1 MDQSFARHN
10 SDRRGLRRA
19 VRPDVSIIIPCYN
32 AAATLTATMASV
44 QAQTHENW
52 HAVCVDDESA
62 DRTPELIARLA
73 ADDARVTSLRVPHG
87 GLAAAR
93 NRGLA
98 AALGER
104 VLFLDADDVLRPDAL
119 ATLLRAASQLGEH
132 TVISGGFE
140 LLTEQGRPLPA
151 CVFRPLPDS
160 SFDAFLRGNRISVV
174 ALVPRVL
181 LGPRAFDESLPAC
194 EDWDLWLRLCDAG
207 LSIASVPR
215 VLFGYRLRGGSLS
228 GRADL
233 MHAAGRRVLERWLP
247 RARRPRR
254 VRDVRHLWA
263 AQCGALALA
272 AGQPDSIRDYFADLE
287 PLDPTDDFTS
297 AVAHGIHAAYR
308 AIHGASGA
316 LWRDHADHW
325 LAEIERWLHAG
336 PLVAYADAIAA
347 HVAAAAVDTDER
359 FGVLR
364 EFLERRSDAQRVVV
378 YGLGQNGLLLLERL
392 RDQSWLRSRELQV
405 ADDYADALTID
416 LIGRPRVWPRR
427 WMEWPAGTVA
437 VITPDVPA
445 PLRAVLI
452 EAGGREG
459 TDFVALAGDR
469 VVAASASS

>member
-1 MDQSFARHN
+1 LARHN
-10 SDRRGLRRA
+10 SDGCGLRRRPQDA
-19 VRPDVSIIIPCYN
+19 GRPDVSIIIPCYN
-32 AAATLTATMASV
+32 AATTVVETLASV

-52 HAVCVDDESA
+52 QAVCVDDEST
-62 DRTPELIARLA
+62 DRTPELLHAVSGE
-73 ADDARVTSLRVPHG
+73 DARICPLRVPHG
-87 GLAAAR
+87 GLASAR
-93 NRGLA
+93 NRGLTA
-98 AALGER
+98 AIAER

-119 ATLLRAASQLGEH
+119 ATLLRAASQLDEH

-151 CVFRPLPDS
+151 CVFRPLPDN

-207 LSIASVPR
+207 VSIASVPR

-233 MHAAGRRVLERWLP
+233 MHAAGRRVLDRWLP
-247 RARRPRR
+247 RARRHTQ

-263 AQCGALALA
+263 AQCGAQALA
-272 AGQPDSIRDYFADLE
+272 AGQPEAIGDYFADLE
-287 PLDPTDDFTS
+287 PLVPTDGF
-297 AVAHGIHAAYR
+297 AAVVAHGIHAAYR

-316 LWRDHADHW
+316 LWRDHADRW
-325 LAEIERWLHAG
+325 LAEIDAWLPAG
-336 PLVAYADAIAA
+336 PLAACADAIAA
-347 HVAAAAVDTDER
+347 HLAAAVVDTDGR
-359 FGVLR
+359 LDVLR
-364 EFLERRSDAQRVVV
+364 ALLERRPDAQRLVV

-405 ADDYADALTID
+405 ADDYADALTVD
-416 LIGRPRVWPRR
+416 LIGRPRVWPSR
-427 WMEWPAGTVA
+427 WTEWPAETVA

-445 PLRAVLI
+445 PQRAVLI
-452 EAGGREG
+452 GAGGREG
-459 TDFVALAGDR
+459 TDFVVLAGDG